1 MSTDYTLMYRF
12 RAKLNKKLSHVMRN
26 GQGKENA
33 KKSIGL
39 HVTNKYHQ
47 LDLFTVAS
55 SEFKYNPMGLAVLP
69 NFCS

>member
-12 RAKLNKKLSHVMRN
+12 RAKLNEKLSHVMRN

-33 KKSIGL
+33 KKSIGP
-39 HVTNKYHQ
+39 HVTNKHHQ

-55 SEFKYNPMGLAVLP
+55 SEFK
-69 NFCS
+69 